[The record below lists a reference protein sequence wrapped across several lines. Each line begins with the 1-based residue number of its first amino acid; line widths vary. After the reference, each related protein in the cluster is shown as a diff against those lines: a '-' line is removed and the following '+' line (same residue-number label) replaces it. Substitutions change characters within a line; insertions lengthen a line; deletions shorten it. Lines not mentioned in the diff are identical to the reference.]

1 MTCTL
6 NFLFGIQKFLLV
18 VKGKILL
25 SVSCFSVKVNI
36 GAEAWEKFYELIEA
50 KGIKRKDIVKFID
63 SGSGIIVF
71 PKDIIHLIRKYTI
84 KQINLFKIS
93 FCTNNLLY
101 NPLLEKKKK
110 KQKKQNLKQK
120 IALETLG
127 NGSNQCIFFSPLL

>member
-1 MTCTL
+1 M
-6 NFLFGIQKFLLV
+6 
-18 VKGKILL
+18 
-25 SVSCFSVKVNI
+25 KVNI

-110 KQKKQNLKQK
+110 KTEKTKPKTENSLRNTG
-120 IALETLG
+120 EW
-127 NGSNQCIFFSPLL
+127 

>member
-71 PKDIIHLIRKYTI
+71 PKDIIHLIRKYAI

-110 KQKKQNLKQK
+110 TEKTKPKTENSLRNTG
-120 IALETLG
+120 EW
-127 NGSNQCIFFSPLL
+127 